1 MVKRVK
7 YFILLL
13 TAKGDNV
20 IITIASQKGGVGKS
34 TIAINLALVMAGYS
48 KKSSIAL
55 VDADSQQSCIKMLQ
69 GYKRNNLTL
78 YPASE
83 DPHYTIEKIEKKHH
97 SILIDTAP
105 HSHQTMYQATALSD
119 FVIIPLQP
127 SPLDIDAIEN
137 TVNAL
142 VTIKEKYNPT
152 MQCYFL
158 INRITKR
165 TTLGNG
171 IKEEL
176 KRRYP
181 FSILK
186 AMLYD
191 REMYKQS
198 LLTGISVVEYDK
210 GSKAARDMSILLYE
224 INGIIKKK

>member
-97 SILIDTAP
+97 YILIDTAP

-158 INRITKR
+158 INRID
-165 TTLGNG
+165 L
-171 IKEEL
+171 I
-176 KRRYP
+176 
-181 FSILK
+181 
-186 AMLYD
+186 
-191 REMYKQS
+191 S
-198 LLTGISVVEYDK
+198 LHD
-210 GSKAARDMSILLYE
+210 
-224 INGIIKKK
+224 